1 MRTFLHPGPILS
13 INDGQWHYV
22 GAVELTRL
30 YHLRLGDCIVI
41 PADCDR
47 EHTYQYQDSDRH
59 YYPQYGGQY

>member
-1 MRTFLHPGPILS
+1 MRIFLHPGMIIS
-13 INDGQWHYV
+13 ANDGQWHYV
-22 GAVELTRL
+22 GAVELARL

-41 PADCDR
+41 LGDI